1 MTFDEPNTDR
11 AGKETPAELAKRLN
25 LPFDDL
31 RLLTRALTHS
41 SYINE
46 HGNAGEDNERL
57 EFLGD
62 AVLDFVVGAY
72 VYNHFLE
79 MREGEMTRMRSA
91 LVRTET
97 LARLARELEL
107 GNALRLGRGELQS
120 GGRDRD
126 PILCG
131 AFEALVGAIYQHK
144 GLDVARTF
152 VLPLIGPLA
161 DEFSIEMSSF
171 MVDAKSRLQ
180 EWSQHQ
186 ARGIPK
192 YIFTASQGPDHA
204 RIFTVEVYIDGKLFG
219 TGHGSSK
226 RDASQAAAQDALD
239 HIDMNDD
246 VTGN

>member
-1 MTFDEPNTDR
+1 M
-11 AGKETPAELAKRLN
+11 
-25 LPFDDL
+25 

-41 SYINE
+41 SYNNE

-186 ARGIPK
+186 ALGIPK